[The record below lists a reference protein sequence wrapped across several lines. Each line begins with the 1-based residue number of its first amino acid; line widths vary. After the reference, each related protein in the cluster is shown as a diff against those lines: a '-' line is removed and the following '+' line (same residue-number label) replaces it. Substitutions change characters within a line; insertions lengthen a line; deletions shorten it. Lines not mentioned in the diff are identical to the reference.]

1 MAIYLDN
8 AATSFP
14 KPESVY
20 RAVDRAFREVGGNPG
35 RGGHRM
41 AIEAG
46 RLVFDAREAAADFF
60 GIGDSARIV
69 FTASAT
75 MAINQA
81 LLGLLRP
88 GDRVVTTTMEHNAM
102 ARPLRQLQQQ
112 GVTVVKVAADR
123 QGLVDAAAI
132 RQACAEP
139 TALVALAHV
148 SNVTGS
154 VQPVEEIG
162 RFCRQHGIPLLV
174 DAAQSAGLFEIDVE
188 EMGIDLL
195 AVPGHKGLFGPP
207 GIGLLYVRPGLELR
221 PLITGGTG
229 THSESDL
236 APQEMPEH
244 LESGTLNTP
253 GLAGLAAGIAFVEQE
268 GIARLREREA
278 QLLRAAIAG
287 LSAIPGVLLHGP
299 LQPERHGGALSFT
312 IEGLDPAEIGF
323 RLDHDYGILTRVG
336 LHCAPDAHRTIG
348 TFPFGTV
355 RVSPGPFTATADIAA
370 LLAAVEAIAAR
381 R

>member
-20 RAVDRAFREVGGNPG
+20 RAVDQAFRQIGGNPG

-41 AIEAG
+41 AIDAS
-46 RLVFDAREAAADFF
+46 RLVFSAREATAEFF
-60 GIGDSARIV
+60 GIRDSARVV

-75 MAINQA
+75 MALNQA
-81 LLGLLRP
+81 LCGLLRP
-88 GDRVVTTTMEHNAM
+88 GDRVVTTSMEHNALV
-102 ARPLRQLQQQ
+102 RPLRQLQQR
-112 GVTVVKVAADR
+112 GVTVVKVAADSS
-123 QGLVDAAAI
+123 GLVDPDAI

-139 TALVALAHV
+139 TALVAMAHI

-154 VQPVEEIG
+154 VQPVATIG
-162 RFCRQHGIPLLV
+162 RWCRQHGIPLLV

-207 GIGLLYVRPGLELR
+207 GTGLLYVHPGLELQ
-221 PLITGGTG
+221 PLLTGGTG

-236 APQEMPEH
+236 APEEMPER
-244 LESGTLNTP
+244 LESGTVNTP
-253 GLAGLAAGIAFVEQE
+253 GLAGLAAGIAYLNEQ
-268 GIARLREREA
+268 GLSRLRSHES
-278 QLLRAAIAG
+278 QLLQRAIDG
-287 LSAIPGVLLHGP
+287 LAAIPGVRLYGP
-299 LQPERHGGALSFT
+299 LQADCHGGALSFT
-312 IEGLDPAEIGF
+312 IDGLDPAEIGF
-323 RLDHDYGILTRVG
+323 RLDHDFAILVRVG

-348 TFPFGTV
+348 TFPHGTV
-355 RVSPGPFTATADIAA
+355 RVSPGPFTNAADIEA
-370 LLAAVEAIAAR
+370 LLAAVRVIAAR